1 MACTYLKLK
10 PLWNPSVPP
19 SLAGVRGHDRRDGVD
34 DVRGG
39 VRGERGARAAAGGPQ
54 DGAQQE
60 EGEEGQ
66 GRLQD
71 QGQAAHEG
79 PPGRRQ
85 RRQGPARLQ
94 VWPWVERS
102 KRSLIELS
110 MHGRLGNQVLY
121 SLTGHS

>member
-10 PLWNPSVPP
+10 PLWNPSLTR

-60 EGEEGQ
+60 EGQEGI
-66 GRLQD
+66 GVP
-71 QGQAAHEG
+71 EG
-79 PPGRRQ
+79 LSPGSVSVSEKV
-85 RRQGPARLQ
+85 GISA
-94 VWPWVERS
+94 
-102 KRSLIELS
+102 
-110 MHGRLGNQVLY
+110 
-121 SLTGHS
+121 